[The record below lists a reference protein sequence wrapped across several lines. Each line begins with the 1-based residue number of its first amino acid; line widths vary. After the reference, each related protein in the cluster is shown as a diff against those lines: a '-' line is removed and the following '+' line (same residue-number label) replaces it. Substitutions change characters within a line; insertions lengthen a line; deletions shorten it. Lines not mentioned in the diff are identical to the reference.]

1 MKSVLPFLSTA
12 ILAVLFPCPATAQIG
27 SQSMFGVSIDVQVR
41 YPDGSAGPPGIH
53 VMLERGEGG
62 METDCVTIQGGKCRL
77 QPGSSGVYTVRL
89 NMSGY
94 LAVSERVELVGISHT
109 YVTLTLRKLDDPEG
123 AKTNPNAS
131 GDEIDVSKVN
141 IPDKARQEYEKGKAA
156 LQQKKPDDAEKHFQK
171 ALKQYEKYPEAY
183 RMLGEAC
190 LEQQNFRTAEKAL
203 QRSIELQPRFAAAY
217 VDLGAVLNQT
227 KDYAAAEQALKKGLE
242 LSPDAAA
249 AKYELAK
256 TYWALGRWQ
265 EAAPYAVD
273 SVKEQPQLA
282 PAHVLLGNI
291 RLKQHDPAGALQEYN
306 EYLRLAPDGM
316 MAGQVKEMVAKLQSS
331 LPKQ

>member
-1 MKSVLPFLSTA
+1 MKSLLLFLPTA
-12 ILAVLFPCPATAQIG
+12 ALAVLLPCPATAQIG

-53 VMLERGEGG
+53 VILERGEGG

-77 QPGSSGVYTVRL
+77 QPGSNGVYTVRL
-89 NMSGY
+89 NMTGY
-94 LAVSERVELVGISHT
+94 LDVSERVELVGVSHT
-109 YVTLTLRKLDDPEG
+109 YVTLTLRKLDDLG
-123 AKTNPNAS
+123 AAKTKSNVL
-131 GDEIDVSKVN
+131 GEEIDVSDVN
-141 IPDKARQEYEKGKAA
+141 IPGKAQQEYEKGKTA

-183 RMLGEAC
+183 RMLGEAY
-190 LEQQNFRTAEKAL
+190 LEQQDFRKAESAL
-203 QRSIELQPRFAAAY
+203 RRSIELQPKFAAAY

-227 KDYAAAEQALKKGLE
+227 KDYTGAEQALKKGLE
-242 LSPDAAA
+242 LSPDATA

-291 RLKQHDPAGALQEYN
+291 RLKQHNPAGALQEYN
-306 EYLRLAPDGM
+306 EYLRLAPDGT
-316 MAGQVKEMVAKLQSS
+316 MANQVKEIVAKLQSS

>member
-1 MKSVLPFLSTA
+1 MKSVLLFLPTA
-12 ILAVLFPCPATAQIG
+12 VLAVFLPCPATAQIG

-41 YPDGSAGPPGIH
+41 YPDGPAGPPGIH
-53 VMLERGEGG
+53 VILERGEGG

-77 QPGSSGVYTVRL
+77 QPGSNGVYSVRL

-109 YVTLTLRKLDDPEG
+109 YVTLTLRKLDDID
-123 AKTNPNAS
+123 ASKTNS
-131 GDEIDVSKVN
+131 DVSSDEIDVSEVN
-141 IPDKARQEYEKGKAA
+141 IREKARQEYTKGKAA
-156 LQQKKPDDAEKHFQK
+156 LQGKKVDDAEKHFQK
-171 ALKQYEKYPEAY
+171 ALKLYEKYPEAY
-183 RMLGEAC
+183 RMLGEAY
-190 LEQQNFRTAEKAL
+190 LEQQDFRKAETAL
-203 QRSIELQPRFAAAY
+203 RRSIELQPKFAAAY

-227 KDYAAAEQALKKGLE
+227 KDYTGAEQALKKGLE

-291 RLKQHDPAGALQEYN
+291 RLKQHNPAAALQEYS
-306 EYLRLAPDGM
+306 EYLRLAPDGI
-316 MAGQVKEMVAKLQSS
+316 MAPQVREMVAKLRRSS
-331 LPKQ
+331 PK